1 MKRSRTRV
9 GDHPDKAAHPLDVE
23 MGQRA
28 HEDLTAQEGQSQ
40 DVNLGLLS
48 LAPVLELSPTWLP
61 VQNRGTPKT
70 VTQNLLGSFADRF
83 FFVLK

>member
-1 MKRSRTRV
+1 
-9 GDHPDKAAHPLDVE
+9 

-83 FFVLK
+83 FFCFEVRCSASVKVSRKL